1 MGAWQSYKRLS
12 KSHRLILGFLGIGI
26 GLSGPTLLSWI
37 VEGKKPNNE
46 LQMTESQQQEE
57 KIN

>member
-1 MGAWQSYKRLS
+1 MGVWQSYKKLS

-37 VEGKKPNNE
+37 IEGKKPNNE
-46 LQMTESQQQEE
+46 LQTTESTGTKE
-57 KIN
+57 N